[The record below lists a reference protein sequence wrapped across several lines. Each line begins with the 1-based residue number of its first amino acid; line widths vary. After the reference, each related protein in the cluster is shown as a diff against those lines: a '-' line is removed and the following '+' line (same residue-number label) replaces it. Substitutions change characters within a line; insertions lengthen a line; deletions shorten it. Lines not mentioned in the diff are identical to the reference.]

1 MAGKLGNG
9 EGSIRKRPG
18 EERWEARYVDAEGNR
33 RSLYGKTR
41 QEVVRRLANA
51 RRDREQGL
59 PGLNERQTIGTYLAT
74 WLEKVRH
81 EVEPSSFARYQS
93 EIRLRLLPGLGKL
106 PLARLTSQQVQT
118 FYAKILSE
126 GTSASVVKYMHGV
139 LRHALS
145 DALRLGLVHRNACD
159 LVDVPRVRRREI
171 KPLTAE
177 QARTFL
183 SSLHGHRSETLYVLA
198 LATGMRRGELLA
210 LRWQHIDLANALI
223 KVQAS
228 LQVRKGRWVVAS
240 PKTKNSRRT
249 IALSRTTVEALRRH
263 RVLMAE
269 ERLRLGPAWEDDEL
283 VFPNTAGRM
292 QDPTYIA
299 IHQFKPLLRKAGLP
313 LIRFHDLRHTAATLL
328 LAQGVNPKVVSEMLG
343 HASIALTLGIYGHV
357 MPHMQQQ
364 AAEIMDRVL
373 WGSQTA

>member
-18 EERWEARYVDAEGNR
+18 EDRWEARYVDVEGNR
-33 RSLYGKTR
+33 RSIYGKTR

-59 PGLNERQTIGTYLAT
+59 VGLDERQTLGTYLST

-93 EIRLRLLPGLGKL
+93 EVRLRLLPGLGKL
-106 PLARLTSQQVQT
+106 TLARLTSQQVQT
-118 FYAKILSE
+118 CYAKTLSE
-126 GTSASVVKYMHGV
+126 RSSASVVKYMHGV
-139 LRHALS
+139 LRHALG
-145 DALRLGLVHRNACD
+145 DALRLGLIHRNACD

-171 KPLTAE
+171 MPLTAK

-183 SSLHGHRSETLYVLA
+183 SSIHGHRSEALYILA

-210 LRWQHIDLANALI
+210 LRWQHIDLDNALLT
-223 KVQAS
+223 VQSS
-228 LQVRKGRWVVAS
+228 LQVRRGRWVVAA

-249 IALSRTTVEALRRH
+249 IALSRTTVEALKRH
-263 RVLMAE
+263 RILMAE

-292 QDPTYIA
+292 QDPTYLA
-299 IHQFKPLLRKAGLP
+299 IYQFKPLLRKAGLP
-313 LIRFHDLRHTAATLL
+313 AIRFHDLRHTAATLL
-328 LAQGVNPKVVSEMLG
+328 LAQGVNPKVVSELLG

-364 AAEIMDRVL
+364 AAEIMDRLL